1 MAESWRII
9 SQRQTSQLTPDGR
22 FQDVMEV
29 SVEIAT
35 GTVIQLAVPLSLY
48 SAESVK
54 DLIEQR
60 VADVLEVEQL

>member
-1 MAESWRII
+1 MAETWRII
-9 SQRQTSQLTPDGR
+9 SQRQTSQLTADGR
-22 FQDVMEV
+22 FQDVMEI

-35 GTVIQLAVPLSLY
+35 GTVVQIQVPLSLY

-54 DLIEQR
+54 SLIEQR